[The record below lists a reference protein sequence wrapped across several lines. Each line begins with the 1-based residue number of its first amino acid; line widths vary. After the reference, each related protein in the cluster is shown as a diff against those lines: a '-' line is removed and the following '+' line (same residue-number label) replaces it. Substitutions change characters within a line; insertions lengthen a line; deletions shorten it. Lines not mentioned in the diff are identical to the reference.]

1 MPRSLRWQRLNKYP
15 KHRFSMLKNMAA
27 SLVIHE
33 RIITTE
39 AKARCLLPIANQIFS
54 RAIKNT
60 PVSRGK
66 LAAWLKQKKAI
77 HKVYDNLLERY
88 TENAGGIARLTPLSK
103 PRRGDNSR
111 MAVIELINK

>member
-15 KHRFSMLKNMAA
+15 KHRFSMLKNMAV
-27 SLVIHE
+27 SLFTHE
-33 RIITTE
+33 RIVTTQ
-39 AKARCLLPIANQIFS
+39 AKAKCLLPIANRIFS

-60 PVSRGK
+60 PISRGK

-77 HKVYDNLLERY
+77 HKVFDNLLERY
-88 TENAGGIARLTPLSK
+88 TENAGGIVKLTPLSK

-111 MAVIELINK
+111 MATLELINK